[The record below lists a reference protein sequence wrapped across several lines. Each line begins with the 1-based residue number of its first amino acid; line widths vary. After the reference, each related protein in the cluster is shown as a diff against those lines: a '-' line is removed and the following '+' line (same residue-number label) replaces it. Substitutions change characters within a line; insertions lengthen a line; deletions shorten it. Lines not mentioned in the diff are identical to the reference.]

1 MKQWQKWWRVLQFVY
16 AEEDEEFVEEIDTK
30 EIIRIFNR
38 YDMYSYMVEIQQ
50 RGIEFLRSVQKVGT
64 SYRALGLAERSSSK
78 LYSRPNIMYL
88 LYIVVS
94 SERNERNDA
103 RGIDDGKVPA
113 DVVRGDPI
121 SIRGFISD
129 RSIRRPF
136 QDADFVEVS
145 HVARNEPVQR
155 KRSLF
160 REQSAHVAS

>member
-1 MKQWQKWWRVLQFVY
+1 
-16 AEEDEEFVEEIDTK
+16 
-30 EIIRIFNR
+30 
-38 YDMYSYMVEIQQ
+38 MYSYMVEIQQ

-121 SIRGFISD
+121 STRGFISD

-136 QDADFVEVS
+136 QDADFVEGMKE
-145 HVARNEPVQR
+145 RP
-155 KRSLF
+155 
-160 REQSAHVAS
+160 